1 MTPPRSTF
9 GAPPQGGAASSPAK
23 PVPRRL
29 PGLLLCAAL
38 CAPCWADDAVL
49 RIDAEEPR
57 AYGYQVGDHL
67 QRRVV
72 VHVPAGWRL
81 DETSLP
87 RPGGRG
93 LALELRAV
101 QRSTAP
107 SAGGQRLQLDLD
119 YQVFLAPAAP
129 RTVEIGSHRLRF
141 AVAGR
146 VEEALIEAWPVTI
159 SPLVQ
164 AEAPTRRGLGEMQ
177 PDRPPPPVDTEAPRA
192 RLTAYAVLAALLA
205 AGLAIAYLG
214 PPWRAARNR
223 PFGRAW
229 RQLRGL
235 PAQPDDARWRQ
246 ACVTLHEALNRSAGE
261 VLFER
266 DLDAFVQRHAGFA
279 PLRDDLQ
286 RFLRTTSAQFF
297 GGAAREP
304 GDGRWLQ
311 SLARRCRDAERG
323 LA

>member
-1 MTPPRSTF
+1 MRHALVALLF
-9 GAPPQGGAASSPAK
+9 VVAAAQ
-23 PVPRRL
+23 
-29 PGLLLCAAL
+29 AA
-38 CAPCWADDAVL
+38 DEAVL
-49 RIDAEEPR
+49 RIEAEEPR

-72 VHVPAGWRL
+72 VDVPTGWTL
-81 DETSLP
+81 DEASLP

-101 QRSTAP
+101 GRSSESTL
-107 SAGGQRLQLDLD
+107 GGRRLVLDLD

-159 SPLVQ
+159 APLVQ

-177 PDRPPPPVDTEAPRA
+177 PDRAPLRIDTSAQRT
-192 RLTAYAVLAALLA
+192 RLTFYAALAALLVL
-205 AGLAIAYLG
+205 GLALAYLG

-229 RQLRGL
+229 RALRGL
-235 PAQPDDARWRQ
+235 PRQPDEARWHQ
-246 ACVTLHEALNRSAGE
+246 ACLTLHEALNRSAGQ

-279 PLRDDLQ
+279 PLRDELQ
-286 RFLRTTSAQFF
+286 RFLRMTSAQFF
-297 GGAAREP
+297 GGAPRDSD
-304 GDGRWLQ
+304 DGRWLV

>member
-1 MTPPRSTF
+1 MKRTLAVLVLTLAAA
-9 GAPPQGGAASSPAK
+9 APA
-23 PVPRRL
+23 
-29 PGLLLCAAL
+29 
-38 CAPCWADDAVL
+38 ADDAVL

-72 VHVPAGWRL
+72 VHVPAGWTL

-87 RPGGRG
+87 KPGGRG

-101 QRSTAP
+101 QRSVETVI
-107 SAGGQRLQLDLD
+107 GGQRLQLDLD

-129 RTVEIGSHRLRF
+129 RTVEIGAHRLRF

-159 SPLVQ
+159 APLVQ

-177 PDRPPPPVDTEAPRA
+177 PDRPPPRVDTTAPRA
-192 RLTAYAVLAALLA
+192 RLTVYGVLATLLA
-205 AGLAIAYLG
+205 AGLLLAYLG

-266 DLDAFVQRHAGFA
+266 GLDGFVQRHAGFA

-304 GDGRWLQ
+304 GDGRWLL

>member
-1 MTPPRSTF
+1 MKR
-9 GAPPQGGAASSPAK
+9 ALLAVVLVAAT
-23 PVPRRL
+23 
-29 PGLLLCAAL
+29 AAH
-38 CAPCWADDAVL
+38 AADEAVL

-72 VHVPAGWRL
+72 VDVPAGWTL
-81 DETSLP
+81 DEASLP
-87 RPGGRG
+87 KPGGRG
-93 LALELRAV
+93 LALELRRV
-101 QRSTAP
+101 QRSTTPA
-107 SAGGQRLQLDLD
+107 AGGQRLQLDLD

-129 RTVEIGSHRLRF
+129 RTVEIGAHRLRF

-159 SPLVQ
+159 APLVQ

-177 PDRPPPPVDTEAPRA
+177 PDRPPLLVDTSPQRT
-192 RLTAYAVLAALLA
+192 RLTVYAALAALLA
-205 AGLAIAYLG
+205 LGLALAYLG

-229 RQLRGL
+229 RALRGL

-246 ACVTLHEALNRSAGE
+246 ACVTLHEALNRSAGQ

-266 DLDAFVQRHAGFA
+266 DLDAFVQRQAAFA

-297 GGAAREP
+297 GSAPRE
-304 GDGRWLQ
+304 GDDGRWLV

>member
-1 MTPPRSTF
+1 MKR
-9 GAPPQGGAASSPAK
+9 ALLALVLVAA
-23 PVPRRL
+23 
-29 PGLLLCAAL
+29 AAH
-38 CAPCWADDAVL
+38 AADDAVL
-49 RIDAEEPR
+49 RIEASEPR

-72 VHVPAGWRL
+72 VHVPSGWTL
-81 DETSLP
+81 DEASVP
-87 RPGGRG
+87 KPGGRG
-93 LALELRAV
+93 LALELRSV
-101 QRSTAP
+101 QRSTERAA
-107 SAGGQRLQLDLD
+107 SGQRLQFDLD

-129 RTVEIGSHRLRF
+129 RTVEIGAHRLRF

-159 SPLVQ
+159 APLVQ

-177 PDRPPPPVDTEAPRA
+177 PDRPPLLIDTSAPRM
-192 RLTAYAVLAALLA
+192 RLTVYAALAALISAALLLA
-205 AGLAIAYLG
+205 HLG
-214 PPWRAARNR
+214 PPWRAARNQ
-223 PFGRAW
+223 PFGKAW
-229 RQLRGL
+229 RALRGL
-235 PAQPDDARWRQ
+235 PARPDEARWRA
-246 ACVTLHEALNRSAGE
+246 ACVTLHEALNRSAGQ

-266 DLDAFVQRHAGFA
+266 DLEAFLQRHAGFV

-297 GGAAREP
+297 GGAPREAD
-304 GDGRWLQ
+304 DGRWLV

>member
-1 MTPPRSTF
+1 MKRTLL
-9 GAPPQGGAASSPAK
+9 AA
-23 PVPRRL
+23 VL
-29 PGLLLCAAL
+29 MLAA
-38 CAPCWADDAVL
+38 AAQAADDAVL

-72 VHVPAGWRL
+72 VHVPAAWTL
-81 DETSLP
+81 DEASLP
-87 RPGGRG
+87 KPGGRG

-101 QRSTAP
+101 QRWVETAI
-107 SAGGQRLQLDLD
+107 GGQRLVLDLD

-129 RTVEIGSHRLRF
+129 RTVEIGAHRLRF

-159 SPLVQ
+159 APLVQ
-164 AEAPTRRGLGEMQ
+164 VDAPTRRGLGEMQ
-177 PDRPPPPVDTEAPRA
+177 PDRTPPLVDTAAPRM
-192 RLTAYAVLAALLA
+192 RLAVYAALAALLA
-205 AGLAIAYLG
+205 AGLLLAYLG

-223 PFGRAW
+223 PFGKAW

-235 PAQPDDARWRQ
+235 PAQPDEARWRQ

-266 DLDAFVQRHAGFA
+266 GLDDFVQRHAGFA
-279 PLRDDLQ
+279 PLREDLQ
-286 RFLRTTSAQFF
+286 RFLRMTSAQFF
-297 GGAAREP
+297 GGAGREQD
-304 GDGRWLQ
+304 DGRWLL

>member
-1 MTPPRSTF
+1 MKRVLLALVLTL
-9 GAPPQGGAASSPAK
+9 AA
-23 PVPRRL
+23 
-29 PGLLLCAAL
+29 AAQ
-38 CAPCWADDAVL
+38 AADDTVL

-72 VHVPAGWRL
+72 VHVPSGWTL

-87 RPGGRG
+87 QPGGRG
-93 LALELRAV
+93 LALELRSV
-101 QRSTAP
+101 QRSVETVV
-107 SAGGQRLQLDLD
+107 GGQRLQLDLD

-129 RTVEIGSHRLRF
+129 RTVEIGAHRLRF

-159 SPLVQ
+159 APLVQ
-164 AEAPTRRGLGEMQ
+164 VDAPTRRGLGEMQ
-177 PDRPPPPVDTEAPRA
+177 PDRPPLRVDTAAPRG
-192 RLTAYAVLAALLA
+192 RLTVYAVLAALLA
-205 AGLAIAYLG
+205 AGLALAYLG

-246 ACVTLHEALNRSAGE
+246 ACVALHEALNRSAGE

-266 DLDAFVQRHAGFA
+266 GLDDFVQRQAGFA

-286 RFLRTTSAQFF
+286 RFLRKTSAQFF
-297 GGAAREP
+297 GGATREP
-304 GDGRWLQ
+304 D
-311 SLARRCRDAERG
+311 D
-323 LA
+323 

>member
-1 MTPPRSTF
+1 MKRTLLVLVLML
-9 GAPPQGGAASSPAK
+9 AA
-23 PVPRRL
+23 
-29 PGLLLCAAL
+29 AAQ
-38 CAPCWADDAVL
+38 AADDAVL
-49 RIDAEEPR
+49 RIEAEEPR

-72 VHVPAGWRL
+72 VHVPSGWTL

-87 RPGGRG
+87 KPGGRG
-93 LALELRAV
+93 LALELRSV
-101 QRSTAP
+101 QRSVETVI
-107 SAGGQRLQLDLD
+107 GGQRLQLDLD

-129 RTVEIGSHRLRF
+129 RTVEIGAHRLRF

-159 SPLVQ
+159 APLVQ
-164 AEAPTRRGLGEMQ
+164 VDAPTRRGLGEMQ
-177 PDRPPPPVDTEAPRA
+177 PDRPPPLVETAAPRA
-192 RLTAYAVLAALLA
+192 RLAVYAGLAALLA
-205 AGLAIAYLG
+205 ADLLLAYLG

-266 DLDAFVQRHAGFA
+266 GLDDFVQRHAGFA

-297 GGAAREP
+297 GGAQRDAE
-304 GDGRWLQ
+304 DGRWLVT
-311 SLARRCRDAERG
+311 LARRCRDAERG

>member
-1 MTPPRSTF
+1 MKR
-9 GAPPQGGAASSPAK
+9 ALLALVLVAA
-23 PVPRRL
+23 
-29 PGLLLCAAL
+29 AAH
-38 CAPCWADDAVL
+38 AADEATL
-49 RIDAEEPR
+49 RVDAEEPR

-72 VHVPAGWRL
+72 VHVPSGWTL

-87 RPGGRG
+87 KPGGRG

-101 QRSTAP
+101 QRSTSP
-107 SAGGQRLQLDLD
+107 VAGGQRLQLDLD
-119 YQVFLAPAAP
+119 YQVFLAPAVP
-129 RTVEIGSHRLRF
+129 RTVEIGAHRLRF
-141 AVAGR
+141 TVAGR
-146 VEEALIEAWPVTI
+146 AEEALIEAWPVTI
-159 SPLVQ
+159 APLVQ

-177 PDRPPPPVDTEAPRA
+177 PDRPPLLVDTSAQRT
-192 RLTAYAVLAALLA
+192 RLTAYALIAALLA
-205 AGLAIAYLG
+205 AGLALAYLG
-214 PPWRAARNR
+214 PPWQASRKR

-229 RQLRGL
+229 RVLRRL
-235 PAQPDDARWRQ
+235 PAQPDDARWRR
-246 ACVTLHEALNRSAGE
+246 ACVALHEALNRSAGQ

-304 GDGRWLQ
+304 GDGRWLVA
-311 SLARRCRDAERG
+311 LARRCRDAERG

>member
-1 MTPPRSTF
+1 MPTRSPATF
-9 GAPPQGGAASSPAK
+9 SHDARMKRAFLALVLTAAS
-23 PVPRRL
+23 
-29 PGLLLCAAL
+29 AAQ
-38 CAPCWADDAVL
+38 AADDGVL

-72 VHVPAGWRL
+72 LHVPSGWTL
-81 DETSLP
+81 DEASLP
-87 RPGGRG
+87 KPGGRG
-93 LALELRAV
+93 LALELRSV
-101 QRSTAP
+101 QRSSAP
-107 SAGGQRLQLDLD
+107 AAGGQRLQLDLD

-129 RTVEIGSHRLRF
+129 RTVEIGAHRLRF

-159 SPLVQ
+159 APLVQ
-164 AEAPTRRGLGEMQ
+164 VDAPTRRGLGEMQ
-177 PDRPPPPVDTEAPRA
+177 PDRPPLQVDTSAQRT
-192 RLTAYAVLAALLA
+192 RLTAYALLAALLA
-205 AGLAIAYLG
+205 AGLALAYLG

-266 DLDAFVQRHAGFA
+266 GLDDFVQRQTAFA

-304 GDGRWLQ
+304 GDGRWLLA
-311 SLARRCRDAERG
+311 LARRCRDAERG

>member
-9 GAPPQGGAASSPAK
+9 GAPPQGGAACSPAK
-23 PVPRRL
+23 PVLRRL
-29 PGLLLCAAL
+29 LGLLLCAVMS
-38 CAPCWADDAVL
+38 APGHADDAVL

-72 VHVPAGWRL
+72 VQVPSGWTL
-81 DETSLP
+81 DEASLP
-87 RPGGRG
+87 KPGGRG
-93 LALELRAV
+93 LALELRSV
-101 QRSTAP
+101 KRSSTP
-107 SAGGQRLQLDLD
+107 VAGGQRLMLDLD
-119 YQVFLAPAAP
+119 YQVFLAPAVP
-129 RTVEIGSHRLRF
+129 RTVEIGAHRLRF

-159 SPLVQ
+159 APLVQ
-164 AEAPTRRGLGEMQ
+164 VEAPTRRGLGEMQ
-177 PDRPPPPVDTEAPRA
+177 PDRPPLLVDTTAQRT
-192 RLTAYAVLAALLA
+192 RLTAYAVLAALLT
-205 AGLAIAYLG
+205 AGLALAYLG

-229 RQLRGL
+229 RQVRGL
-235 PAQPDDARWRQ
+235 PAQPDDARWQQ
-246 ACVTLHEALNRSAGE
+246 ACVVLHEALNRSAGQ

-266 DLDAFVQRHAGFA
+266 DLQAFVQRHARFA

-304 GDGRWLQ
+304 DDGRWLVA
-311 SLARRCRDAERG
+311 LARRCRDAERG

>member
-1 MTPPRSTF
+1 M
-9 GAPPQGGAASSPAK
+9 
-23 PVPRRL
+23 
-29 PGLLLCAAL
+29 
-38 CAPCWADDAVL
+38 
-49 RIDAEEPR
+49 
-57 AYGYQVGDHL
+57 GDHL

-72 VHVPAGWRL
+72 VHVPAGWTL
-81 DETSLP
+81 DEASLP
-87 RPGGRG
+87 KPGGRG
-93 LALELRAV
+93 LALELRSV
-101 QRSTAP
+101 QRSMGR
-107 SAGGQRLQLDLD
+107 SADGQRLQLDLD

-129 RTVEIGSHRLRF
+129 RTVEIGAHRLRF

-146 VEEALIEAWPVTI
+146 VEEALIEAWPVTV

-177 PDRPPPPVDTEAPRA
+177 PDRPPRLVDTAAART
-192 RLTAYAVLAALLA
+192 RLTVYAVLAALLA
-205 AGLAIAYLG
+205 AALAMAYLG

-229 RQLRGL
+229 RALRGL
-235 PAQPDDARWRQ
+235 PARPDEARWRE
-246 ACVTLHEALNRSAGE
+246 ACVTLHEALNRTAGR

-266 DLDAFVQRHAGFA
+266 DLEAFVQRHAAFA

-297 GGAAREP
+297 GGAPREDD
-304 GDGRWLQ
+304 DGRWLL

>member
-1 MTPPRSTF
+1 MKRTLV
-9 GAPPQGGAASSPAK
+9 AA
-23 PVPRRL
+23 VL
-29 PGLLLCAAL
+29 VLAA
-38 CAPCWADDAVL
+38 AAQAADDAVL

-72 VHVPAGWRL
+72 VHVPAGWTL
-81 DETSLP
+81 DEASLP
-87 RPGGRG
+87 KPGGRG

-101 QRSTAP
+101 QRSVETAI
-107 SAGGQRLQLDLD
+107 GGQRLVLDLD

-129 RTVEIGSHRLRF
+129 RTVEIGAHRLRF

-159 SPLVQ
+159 APLVQ
-164 AEAPTRRGLGEMQ
+164 VDAPTRRGLGEMQ
-177 PDRPPPPVDTEAPRA
+177 PDRPPLLVDAAAPRA
-192 RLTAYAVLAALLA
+192 RLSFYAALAALLA
-205 AGLAIAYLG
+205 AGLLLAYLG

-223 PFGRAW
+223 PFGKAW

-235 PAQPDDARWRQ
+235 PAQPDEARWRQ
-246 ACVTLHEALNRSAGE
+246 ACVTLHEALNRSAGQ

-266 DLDAFVQRHAGFA
+266 DLEAFVQRHAGFA

-286 RFLRTTSAQFF
+286 RFLRMTSAQFF
-297 GGAAREP
+297 GGAGRERD
-304 GDGRWLQ
+304 DGRWLL